1 MEDLNNLIKVLT
13 SNLSEINEKINNQ
26 QIANNPKEI
35 IENRAINKGL
45 DEEEL
50 EKFRK
55 QFEYFEKMIKK
66 LKEEI
71 DTNGEINLNKFKK
84 MNEVISRKITQEDLD
99 IVKSTN
105 LSR

>member
-105 LSR
+105 L

>member
-1 MEDLNNLIKVLT
+1 
-13 SNLSEINEKINNQ
+13 
-26 QIANNPKEI
+26 
-35 IENRAINKGL
+35 
-45 DEEEL
+45 
-50 EKFRK
+50 
-55 QFEYFEKMIKK
+55 MIKK